1 MIQHFFK
8 GISSL
13 SSLLAESKPTCTRRF
28 MLRGDEEKER
38 DRRQS
43 EEGETPHACL
53 RIVYPLFISQNLK
66 IIPHLIP
73 PLAAA
78 PPPCFI
84 HVAINKE
91 QKTVFCK
98 VTHRMRTWGR
108 QFFSIVP
115 FHPQIKLHHQP
126 DTIVRIKKKK
136 KKKNEKF
143 YQRDN
148 CHYYFARI

>member
-1 MIQHFFK
+1 
-8 GISSL
+8 
-13 SSLLAESKPTCTRRF
+13 
-28 MLRGDEEKER
+28 MLRGDEEKGR

-43 EEGETPHACL
+43 KEGETPHACL

-98 VTHRMRTWGR
+98 VTYRMRTRGR
-108 QFFSIVP
+108 QYTPPSCPFTHKSNYVIRLAQLFASIIITNISLVYI
-115 FHPQIKLHHQP
+115 FLFLFRLQ
-126 DTIVRIKKKK
+126 
-136 KKKNEKF
+136 
-143 YQRDN
+143 
-148 CHYYFARI
+148 